1 MPCGMLP
8 TFELR
13 RCRRASGV
21 AVRAEGRSPE
31 ARA

>member
-1 MPCGMLP
+1 MLP

-13 RCRRASGV
+13 RCRQASGV